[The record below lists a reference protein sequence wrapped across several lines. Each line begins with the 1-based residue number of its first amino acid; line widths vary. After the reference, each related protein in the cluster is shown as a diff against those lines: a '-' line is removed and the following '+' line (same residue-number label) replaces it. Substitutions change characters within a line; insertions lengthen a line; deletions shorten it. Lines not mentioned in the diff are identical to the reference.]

1 MRVSNRR
8 TKIQDK
14 ERVFMEI
21 IILSL
26 VIVSVGLSAA
36 SLGTLGAIFLRQ
48 D

>member
-1 MRVSNRR
+1 M
-8 TKIQDK
+8 D
-14 ERVFMEI
+14 I

-36 SLGTLGAIFLRQ
+36 SLGTLGAIFLRN